1 MPQAIVDPED
11 LRRFAA
17 GLKKFDTDVR
27 DRIAAMHGQ
36 LVALGK
42 TWRDQ
47 ENKKFVEDFEQ
58 QMRAISHLI
67 EVTEEH
73 IPFLLRKAE
82 AIERYLQQ
90 R

>member
-1 MPQAIVDPED
+1 
-11 LRRFAA
+11 
-17 GLKKFDTDVR
+17 LKKFDTDVR

>member
-1 MPQAIVDPED
+1 MPQAIVDPEE

-17 GLKKFDTDVR
+17 GLKKFNTDVR
-27 DRIAAMHGQ
+27 DRLSALAGQ
-36 LVALGK
+36 LAGLSK

-47 ENKKFVEDFEQ
+47 EHNKFAEDFEQ
-58 QMRAISHLI
+58 HMRTISHFI
-67 EVTEEH
+67 EITDEH

>member
-1 MPQAIVDPED
+1 MPQAIADPED

-17 GLKKFDTDVR
+17 GLRKFNTDVR
-27 DRIAAMHGQ
+27 DRITAMNGQ

-42 TWRDQ
+42 SWRDQ
-47 ENKKFVEDFEQ
+47 ENKKFVEAFEQ
-58 QMRAISHLI
+58 EMRTIAHLI

>member
-1 MPQAIVDPED
+1 MPQAIADPED

-17 GLKKFDTDVR
+17 SLKKFNTDVR
-27 DRIAAMHGQ
+27 DRIVALNGQ
-36 LVALGK
+36 LVSLAK

-47 ENKKFVEDFEQ
+47 ENKKFSEDFEQ
-58 QMRAISHLI
+58 HMRAIAHFI

>member
-1 MPQAIVDPED
+1 MPQALVDPEE

-17 GLKKFDTDVR
+17 NLRKFNTDVR
-27 DRIAAMHGQ
+27 DRMVALSGQ
-36 LVALGK
+36 LIALGK

-47 ENKKFVEDFEQ
+47 ENRKFAEGFEEH
-58 QMRAISHLI
+58 MRAIAHFI
-67 EVTEEH
+67 ELAEEQ
-73 IPFLLRKAE
+73 IPLLLRKAE